1 MIIAMDIYNTVKPSL
16 IKGALYKDIYYD
28 IKATAWQYAYIKIN
42 HLPRLKKIADILKDN
57 GQRNDLFMNHYTQA
71 LKTLRKTKAL

>member
-16 IKGALYKDIYYD
+16 IKGTLYKDIYYD
-28 IKATAWQYAYIKIN
+28 IEATAWQYAY
-42 HLPRLKKIADILKDN
+42 LKSKGYTASDYNDIFL
-57 GQRNDLFMNHYTQA
+57 NHYTQA